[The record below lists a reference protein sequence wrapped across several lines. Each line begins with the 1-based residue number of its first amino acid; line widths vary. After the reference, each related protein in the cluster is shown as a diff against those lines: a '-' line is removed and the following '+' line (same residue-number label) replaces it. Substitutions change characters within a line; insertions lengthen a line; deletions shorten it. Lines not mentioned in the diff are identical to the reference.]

1 MSKIAETY
9 GIFDRI
15 KTALRRDPDLDDA
28 LDIVEEVELVREL
41 EGDSVDPQDLLE
53 IGGQLQDEIGDE
65 PSSPIT
71 RYVGR
76 LINKLFAL
84 YSFSGKEHWLTTEQ
98 IKRRGAEIRGETKPI
113 VRDADGNPLTGYVGN
128 RYYKDGKLFNQSK
141 DEKQYIFGRAYT
153 GTLTDDDG
161 VKRYY
166 RNGLPFTGERRVH
179 AGVQVF
185 EKGVVIETRKA

>member
-15 KTALRRDPDLDDA
+15 KTALRRDPDLTDA

-71 RYVGR
+71 RYINR
-76 LINKLFAL
+76 LLNKLFGL
-84 YSFSGKEHWLTTEQ
+84 YSFSGKEHWLTKEQ
-98 IKRRGAEIRGETKPI
+98 IARRGAEIRGEGKPI
-113 VRDADGNPLTGYVGN
+113 MEDPEGNPLTGYVGN
-128 RYYKDGKLFNQSK
+128 RYYKDGKLFNAAK
-141 DEKQYIFGRAYT
+141 GKKQYVAGRAYT
-153 GTLTDDDG
+153 GTLVDDDG

-166 RNGLPFTGERRVH
+166 RAGLPFTGERRVH